1 MDTMEPRRK
10 LLREIRDT
18 DRELKRIYEQ
28 AAEDLSAKAARAKPG
43 GLTRRW
49 QLELK
54 RSVRQRMR
62 EIGGAVEGRITSA
75 SRTASNLPVKSMVD
89 WLDTALRRTG
99 KMGPDTSF
107 KTVFARTSDEALEQI
122 IQGRAYLDGKSLS
135 RRIWSR
141 IGRQEEGINHLL
153 EQAVAQ
159 KKSARELAKELH
171 AYLSPSVKD
180 TPDASWYAQRLART
194 SIKHAYD
201 LAGREAAARN
211 PFCTAMHWA
220 LSPEH
225 FSRQVLPHG
234 TDICDEYAAH
244 DEGLGVGNWPPRA
257 MPLGHACCL
266 CYQYPV
272 VPQSLDDCAREL
284 GAWLDGG
291 ENAKLDEAF
300 GGWRNELVGRA
311 RGQGAAMLAD
321 DRVAERRAELLNQI
335 AARPDVQAMG
345 SKERQAYFD
354 RLTDASTADLEAQFR
369 AAYDRGQPMDAAQR
383 DRIIDN
389 LRRKG
394 VDVRMDAE
402 SESYLDWREKG
413 MGTKIDACTF
423 GDDLVLLR
431 QSPTASEL
439 LEESIHIHQNRT
451 RKYADMPTNE
461 ADARKEIEAAE
472 ILLKN
477 ASKYGITEVETKQ
490 TEMRLKSERK
500 RLKKILEE
508 REAR

>member
-18 DRELKRIYEQ
+18 DRELIRIYEQ

-49 QLELK
+49 QLELE

-272 VPQSLDDCAREL
+272 VPQSLDDCAKEL

-300 GGWRNELVGRA
+300 GGWKAENTLKSMGINVTMR
-311 RGQGAAMLAD
+311 AD
-321 DRVAERRAELLNQI
+321 DHTASKRLRMLERIAEN
-335 AARPDVQAMG
+335 PDVQAM
-345 SKERQAYFD
+345 SLAQRQRYFD
-354 RLTDASTADLEAQFR
+354 GLTDASEAKLRKLAGVKLHKDSIVYTDKQFGTKIGKHTREWGLDPSSAEDRRKMAEHFVDIVDNADEIRRVEWRNQPEGTL
-369 AAYDRGQPMDAAQR
+369 AYIKGMDAAVFR
-383 DRIIDN
+383 ADGEMVTILKDGATNTRVK
-389 LRRKG
+389 RG
-394 VDVRMDAE
+394 
-402 SESYLDWREKG
+402 EK
-413 MGTKIDACTF
+413 
-423 GDDLVLLR
+423 
-431 QSPTASEL
+431 
-439 LEESIHIHQNRT
+439 
-451 RKYADMPTNE
+451 ADGW
-461 ADARKEIEAAE
+461 IW
-472 ILLKN
+472 
-477 ASKYGITEVETKQ
+477 
-490 TEMRLKSERK
+490 
-500 RLKKILEE
+500 
-508 REAR
+508 

>member
-18 DRELKRIYEQ
+18 DRELIRIYEQ

-49 QLELK
+49 QLELE

-153 EQAVAQ
+153 EHAVAQ
-159 KKSARELAKELH
+159 KKSAHELAKELH

-244 DEGLGVGNWPPRA
+244 DEGLVTPA
-257 MPLGHACCL
+257 ACVINIQWC
-266 CYQYPV
+266 
-272 VPQSLDDCAREL
+272 
-284 GAWLDGG
+284 
-291 ENAKLDEAF
+291 
-300 GGWRNELVGRA
+300 
-311 RGQGAAMLAD
+311 
-321 DRVAERRAELLNQI
+321 RRAWTI
-335 AARPDVQAMG
+335 APKNWEPGWTAAKTLSWMR
-345 SKERQAYFD
+345 
-354 RLTDASTADLEAQFR
+354 RL
-369 AAYDRGQPMDAAQR
+369 AAGKL
-383 DRIIDN
+383 I
-389 LRRKG
+389 
-394 VDVRMDAE
+394 
-402 SESYLDWREKG
+402 
-413 MGTKIDACTF
+413 
-423 GDDLVLLR
+423 
-431 QSPTASEL
+431 
-439 LEESIHIHQNRT
+439 
-451 RKYADMPTNE
+451 
-461 ADARKEIEAAE
+461 
-472 ILLKN
+472 
-477 ASKYGITEVETKQ
+477 
-490 TEMRLKSERK
+490 K
-500 RLKKILEE
+500 RCKAWGLMLQ
-508 REAR
+508 

>member
-18 DRELKRIYEQ
+18 DRELIRIYEQ

-49 QLELK
+49 QLELE

-159 KKSARELAKELH
+159 KKSAHELAKELH

-272 VPQSLDDCAREL
+272 VPQSLDDCAKEL

-300 GGWRNELVGRA
+300 GGWKAENTLKSMGINVTMR
-311 RGQGAAMLAD
+311 AD
-321 DRVAERRAELLNQI
+321 DHTAGKRLRMLERIAEK
-335 AARPDVQAMG
+335 PDVQAM
-345 SKERQAYFD
+345 SLAQRQRYFD
-354 RLTDASTADLEAQFR
+354 GLTDASEARLRKMAGVKLRQDSLQIDEAQFGKKLR
-369 AAYDRGQPMDAAQR
+369 KHARDWGLDPANSADRSKLREIINDIVTGHDAIRLVDFAGQDDLCYGYIKGMDVALYDRDGKFVTIMR
-383 DRIIDN
+383 DGANN
-389 LRRKG
+389 LR
-394 VDVRMDAE
+394 VRRGEYTDGW
-402 SESYLDWREKG
+402 LW
-413 MGTKIDACTF
+413 
-423 GDDLVLLR
+423 
-431 QSPTASEL
+431 
-439 LEESIHIHQNRT
+439 
-451 RKYADMPTNE
+451 
-461 ADARKEIEAAE
+461 
-472 ILLKN
+472 
-477 ASKYGITEVETKQ
+477 
-490 TEMRLKSERK
+490 
-500 RLKKILEE
+500 
-508 REAR
+508 